1 VSYLELAR
9 KILRERQ
16 SAERPEIAA
25 PLPMPERV
33 GPDTFRLSD
42 GSVWKETITASG
54 WKLERISPAQRDQWY
69 VSAFEAAMDK
79 MRAEPMTEGCLKWLA
94 EANPALHRLLTAALP
109 DKLQEVWDTPGDHRA
124 AFKCVLDRIWDAH
137 RAARKLYGE
146 RDAQGALKTTPS
158 EMGPE
163 STAL

>member
-42 GSVWKETITASG
+42 GSVWKETITPTG
-54 WKLERISPAQRDQWY
+54 WILERLRPA
-69 VSAFEAAMDK
+69 
-79 MRAEPMTEGCLKWLA
+79 
-94 EANPALHRLLTAALP
+94 
-109 DKLQEVWDTPGDHRA
+109 
-124 AFKCVLDRIWDAH
+124 
-137 RAARKLYGE
+137 E
-146 RDAQGALKTTPS
+146 R
-158 EMGPE
+158 GPE

>member
-16 SAERPEIAA
+16 SAERPQIAA

-42 GSVWKETITASG
+42 GSVWRETITPTG
-54 WKLERISPAQRDQWY
+54 WIMQRLSPAQRDQSY

-94 EANPALHRLLTAALP
+94 EHNPPLHRLLTTSLP

-124 AFKCVLDRIWDAH
+124 AFEWVLDRIWDAH